1 MHHPHVLTRIGNT
14 PLVELRT
21 LSPRPGV
28 KILAKIE
35 CVNPGGSI
43 KDRVALAMI
52 EAAEADGSL
61 TPGKTVIEAT
71 SGNTGVGLA
80 MVCAVKRHKLKL
92 FMPETASEERKRIVR
107 AFGADIECTA
117 GRLGTDGAIEA
128 AYRLAREE
136 PDKYVLM
143 DQFNNPAS
151 IEAHYRGTA
160 PEIWEATAGAVT
172 HVVAALGTS
181 GTVMGLAKRLHEYDP
196 KVQVVAVEPYP
207 RHKIQGL
214 KNMQESYPPGI
225 FDRAALDATIHVEDE
240 EAFATARLLARQEG
254 ILAGMSSGAAVAG
267 ALKLARDL
275 ESGLIVVIIPD
286 SGERYLSTSLF
297 APKAEQGPQVAD
309 AAGGGRAFVA
319 PDSREACL
327 YAVGPALDRW
337 GSLSFWRRLAF
348 LDVLARRLR
357 SEGEGGGGA
366 RLAVGLADLED
377 STLKAARQAK
387 QRRADYAVQ
396 AKERLAQA
404 AQALGM
410 AGVEF
415 APVGEASARAAK
427 LVNGLLSRGLAYE
440 KLRSVYFDVA
450 RDKDYGR
457 MAGVDLAGQSL
468 GKTVDL
474 AAYAKENARD
484 FTLLKRA
491 ALADIKEGE
500 FWALEWGNVRPSWFA
515 QMALAALGALPR
527 VDLAAANETHR
538 FPHLENLR
546 AIWAYGAEMRP
557 RAWMVVQPVAAAGE
571 AKVQAAKPA
580 VGGDPGARPGLDTL
594 LAEGRSP
601 LSLRLWLLS
610 GSYHKPLCDAVDTL
624 AMWDK
629 NRAKVQ
635 DAAAALSAASGPG
648 GSSAPDVEALCVE
661 LRTALRRAVDDDLSL
676 YAFWP
681 TLFNFCREMRSR
693 LGKNALPPAAAA
705 SCLDEL
711 LKADELLGIIDRT
724 ALPLPMDQWPPAV
737 AALVQ
742 QRAQARGKKD
752 FAAADRL
759 RDELKAMGYAVEDT
773 AEGPRVAKLG

>member
-1 MHHPHVLTRIGNT
+1 MHHPHVLSRIGNT

-43 KDRVALAMI
+43 KDRVALAMV

-80 MVCAVKRHKLKL
+80 MVCAVKGYRLKL
-92 FMPETASEERKRIVR
+92 FMPETASEERKRIMR
-107 AFGADIECTA
+107 AFGADIELTP
-117 GRLGTDGAIEA
+117 GRLGTDGAIEV

-136 PDKYVLM
+136 PDTYVLM

-160 PEIWEATAGAVT
+160 PEIWEATGGGVT
-172 HVVAALGTS
+172 HAVAALGTS
-181 GTVMGLAKRLHEYDP
+181 GTVMGLARRLHEYDA
-196 KVQVVAVEPYP
+196 KVQVIAVEPYP

-225 FDRAALDATIHVEDE
+225 FDRSALDATIHVEDE
-240 EAFATARLLARQEG
+240 EAFETARLLARQEG

-267 ALKLARDL
+267 ALRLARDL

-309 AAGGGRAFVA
+309 AASGGRAFVA

-357 SEGEGGGGA
+357 AEGGGA

-377 STLKAARQAK
+377 STLKAARAAK
-387 QRRADYAVQ
+387 QRRADYA
-396 AKERLAQA
+396 AAAGERLARA
-404 AQALGM
+404 AAALGM

-415 APVGEASARAAK
+415 APVGDASARAAK
-427 LVNGLLSRGLAYE
+427 LVSGLLSRGLAYE

-457 MAGVDLAGQSL
+457 MAGVDLAGQAL

-515 QMALAALGALPR
+515 QMALAALAALPR
-527 VDLAAANETHR
+527 VDLAAAGETHR

-546 AIWAYGAEMRP
+546 AIWAYGAEARP

-571 AKVQAAKPA
+571 AKPAA
-580 VGGDPGARPGLDTL
+580 GGDSGARPGLDAL
-594 LAEGRSP
+594 LGEGRSP

-610 GSYHKPLCDAVDTL
+610 GSYHKPLCDASDTL
-624 AMWDK
+624 AMWDR

-635 DAAAALSAASGPG
+635 DAAAALSAATGPG
-648 GSSAPDVEALCVE
+648 GSAAPDVEALCVE

-693 LGKNALPPAAAA
+693 LGKSALPPAAAA
-705 SCLDEL
+705 ACLEEL
-711 LKADELLGIIDRT
+711 LKADDLLGVIDRA
-724 ALPLPMDQWPPAV
+724 ALPLPADQWPPAV

-742 QRAQARGKKD
+742 QRAQARQKKD
-752 FAAADRL
+752 FAEADRL
-759 RDELKAMGYAVEDT
+759 RDELKGMGFAVEDT
-773 AEGPRVAKLG
+773 PEGPRVARVG

>member
-1 MHHPHVLTRIGNT
+1 MHHPHVLSRIGNT
-14 PLVELRT
+14 PLVELRP
-21 LSPRPGV
+21 LSPRPAV

-35 CVNPGGSI
+35 AVNPGGSI

-80 MVCAVKRHKLKL
+80 MVCAVKGHKLKL
-92 FMPETASEERKRIVR
+92 FMPETASEERKRIMR
-107 AFGADIECTA
+107 AFGAQIELTA

-136 PDKYVLM
+136 PDAYVLM

-160 PEIWEATAGAVT
+160 PEIWEATGGKVT
-172 HVVAALGTS
+172 HVVASLGTS

-196 KVQVVAVEPYP
+196 TVQVIAVEPYP

-225 FDRAALDATIHVEDE
+225 FDRSALDATIHVEDE
-240 EAFATARLLARQEG
+240 EAFETARLLARQEG
-254 ILAGMSSGAAVAG
+254 LLAGMSSGAAVAG
-267 ALKLARDL
+267 ALKLAKDL

-286 SGERYLSTSLF
+286 SGERYLSTTLF
-297 APKAEQGPQVAD
+297 APKAEQGPQVTD
-309 AAGGGRAFVA
+309 AAGGSRAFVA

-377 STLKAARQAK
+377 STLKAARAAK
-387 QRRADYAVQ
+387 LRRADYAAKVQ
-396 AKERLAQA
+396 ERLAEA
-404 AQALGM
+404 AAALGL
-410 AGVEF
+410 AKVEF
-415 APVGEASARAAK
+415 APVGDASAKAAK
-427 LVNGLLSRGLAYE
+427 LVTGLLSRGLAYE

-474 AAYAKENARD
+474 GAYAKENARD

-527 VDLAAANETHR
+527 VDLAAAGETHR

-546 AIWAYGAEMRP
+546 AIWAYGAEVRP

-571 AKVQAAKPA
+571 GKADDVA
-580 VGGDPGARPGLDTL
+580 ARPGLDGL
-594 LAEGRSP
+594 LESGHSP
-601 LSLRLWLLS
+601 RSLRLWLLS
-610 GSYHKPLCDAVDTL
+610 GSYHKPLCDAPETL

-635 DAAAALSAASGPG
+635 DAAAALSAASGAG
-648 GSSAPDVEALCVE
+648 GSPASDVEALCVE

-681 TLFNFCREMRSR
+681 TLFTFCRELRSR
-693 LGKNALPPAAAA
+693 LAKQALPPAAAA
-705 SCLDEL
+705 ACLDEL
-711 LKADELLGIIDRT
+711 LKADDLLGILDRA
-724 ALPLPMDQWPPAV
+724 ALPLPADQWPPQV
-737 AALVQ
+737 SALVQ
-742 QRAQARGKKD
+742 QRAQARAKKD

-759 RDELKAMGYAVEDT
+759 RDELKALGYAVEDT
-773 AEGPRVAKLG
+773 AEGPRVARAG